1 MRRVLLGLIGL
12 ALGCAVTRAH
22 AQDRAPEPPPAPNES
37 PAAAA
42 PSAEAAPASAP
53 ATTPEPSA
61 PDAGP
66 ASDAPSAR
74 AAEPTEP
81 APERPRYEG
90 EVGSEGGT
98 DYAEDYGAS
107 DEPPPDDSGGG
118 FKMPGFSIRFDP
130 FNWLLEGRLGIELE
144 VVVWKFI
151 SVEMVPVFVANTEP
165 PSFNFAGRDDPI
177 SQHSNGLGPISGA
190 SLGAGFWLS
199 GTPLE
204 GYVLRALFTN
214 YSYTYQ
220 ASDSIGVFDKVNHT
234 ERWFELLIGSQ
245 SRFSF
250 FTIAGAIGLGYEL
263 NQDQRC
269 IVNRGLPTMMAAT
282 SGCPDEDE
290 LQIRTERDGS
300 SIADLNGGLHPFYIV
315 GRFSLGVSFD

>member
-1 MRRVLLGLIGL
+1 MQRALLGLIGVSL
-12 ALGCAVTRAH
+12 CCVVSSAR
-22 AQDRAPEPPPAPNES
+22 AQDDVPPPPPAPEPS
-37 PAAAA
+37 AAPAAAP
-42 PSAEAAPASAP
+42 PSAQP
-53 ATTPEPSA
+53 
-61 PDAGP
+61 
-66 ASDAPSAR
+66 
-74 AAEPTEP
+74 EP
-81 APERPRYEG
+81 APAPQPGDANAPPANEAPQQQAPEPAQPAPARPRYEG

-98 DYAEDYGAS
+98 EYAEDYSAP
-107 DEPPPDDSGGG
+107 DQPPEENHG

-130 FNWLLEGRLGIELE
+130 FTWLLEGRLPLELE
-144 VVVWKFI
+144 VVAWKFI
-151 SVEMVPVFVANTEP
+151 SIEMVPVFVVNTTP

-190 SLGAGFWLS
+190 SLGAGFWFS

-204 GYVLRALFTN
+204 GYVIRALFTN
-214 YSYTYQ
+214 YGYTYE
-220 ASDSIGVFDKVNHT
+220 SKDSKGVFDKVNHT

-269 IVNRGLPTMMAAT
+269 IVNRGLPTMTSAT
-282 SGCPDEDE
+282 SGCPDSGE
-290 LQIRTERDGS
+290 LQILTDRDGS

-315 GRFSLGVSFD
+315 GRFSLGVSFN